1 MIIAFMGNDGSGKTT
16 ISRQIHK
23 FFTDLGFETAYK
35 HEYEYAILGFLF
47 NLVGKEKI
55 EKLQNKMLY
64 QKKRSVSYSLWPIL
78 VWFDLLMQY
87 VYYRIFKRRSVILL
101 DRYPYDQYLSFKY
114 LGILTK
120 FTEWLYLHFPKPD
133 MHLLLT
139 VSPEIAYDRKKN
151 THSYSIHFYKKQT
164 EEYLNLAR
172 ILGIS
177 VINTNDNLQQTVIKV
192 IEKFFQNSQISNEI
206 LNKANQN
213 RVIFHRFREYELT
226 NRDDRIQEALW
237 KEYEYRLESFRR
249 SLHCIRRIIDGTGV
263 SSYVLVK
270 TIDDFHFIGNDIDL
284 LISPSDFKKLLSE
297 LIPNS
302 GRYDVSRIKYD
313 QTKDVGKMD
322 VFPEGG
328 MKIDIHSYIGWGNV
342 IFFKFQ
348 DLVRFIENSKL
359 FDIEDC
365 KVLNSQT
372 NSFVIATHVFEKG
385 YLTLDE
391 FLFLKKNF
399 DRQYLYMSFPHISQS
414 LDEFFIKLEYIL
426 KNQPREYPVFFP
438 LAIFARCY
446 LKLLRSNGGIRK
458 LHLFVRDLS
467 MVAFWK
473 FRYKVKEKLPFEVR
487 LFGAPHRDKIK
498 TDNHA

>member
-16 ISRQIHK
+16 ISRQVHR
-23 FFTDLGFETAYK
+23 FFTDLGFETIYK
-35 HEYEYAILGFLF
+35 HEYEYAILRFLF
-47 NLVGKEKI
+47 KLIGKEKV
-55 EKLQNKMLY
+55 EKSQNKMLY
-64 QKKRSVSYSLWPIL
+64 QKKRPVRYTLWPIL

-87 VYYRIFKRRSVILL
+87 FYYRIFKRRSVILL

-133 MHLLLT
+133 IHLLLT
-139 VSPEIAYDRKKN
+139 VSPEIAYERKKN
-151 THSYSIHFYKKQT
+151 THSYSICFYKKQT

-172 ILGIS
+172 NLGIS
-177 VINTNDNLQQTVIKV
+177 VINTNDTLQQTVIKV
-192 IEKFFQNSQISNEI
+192 IEKLFQSSQVSNEI
-206 LNKANQN
+206 LHKANQN

-226 NRDDRIQEALW
+226 NRDDKIQQALW

-249 SLHCIRRIIDGTGV
+249 SLHCMRRIIDETDV
-263 SSYVLVK
+263 STYVLVK
-270 TIDDFHFIGNDIDL
+270 TLDDFQFIGNDIDVL
-284 LISPSDFKKLLSE
+284 VSPSDFEKLLSK

-302 GRYDVSRIKYD
+302 GRYYDVSEIKYD

-322 VFPEGG
+322 VFPKGG
-328 MKIDIHSYIGWGNV
+328 MKLDIHSYIGWGNV
-342 IFFKFQ
+342 IFFQFQ
-348 DLVRFIENSKL
+348 DLVRFIEDAKL
-359 FDIEDC
+359 FNLEDC
-365 KVLNSQT
+365 KVLNSRT

-399 DRQYLYMSFPHISQS
+399 DRRDLCMNFPHISQS
-414 LDEFFIKLEYIL
+414 LDEFFTKLESIL
-426 KNQPREYPVFFP
+426 KSQPVEYPVFFP
-438 LAIFARCY
+438 LTTFARCY

-458 LHLFVRDLS
+458 LLLFVRDLS

-473 FRYKVKEKLPFEVR
+473 FRYKVKGKLPFEVSCLEHHIETR
-487 LFGAPHRDKIK
+487 
-498 TDNHA
+498 

>member
-23 FFTDLGFETAYK
+23 FFTDLGFETIYK
-35 HEYEYAILGFLF
+35 HEYEYAIFGFLF
-47 NLVGKEKI
+47 KLIGKEKV
-55 EKLQNKMLY
+55 EKSRNKMLY
-64 QKKRSVSYSLWPIL
+64 QNKKPVSYTLWPIL

-133 MHLLLT
+133 MHLVLT
-139 VSPEIAYDRKKN
+139 VSPEIAYERKKN
-151 THSYSIHFYKKQT
+151 THSYSILFYKKQT

-172 ILGIS
+172 IRGIS
-177 VINTNDNLQQTVIKV
+177 VINTDDTLQQTVMKV
-192 IEKFFQNSQISNEI
+192 IEKFLQSPRFSNEI

-226 NRDDRIQEALW
+226 NRDDRIQDALW

-249 SLHCIRRIIDGTGV
+249 SLHCMHRIIDGTGINT
-263 SSYVLVK
+263 YVLIK
-270 TIDDFHFIGNDIDL
+270 TIDDFHFIGNDIDVL
-284 LISPSDFKKLLSE
+284 VSPSDFKKLLSE
-297 LIPNS
+297 LIQNS
-302 GRYDVSRIKYD
+302 GRYDVSEIKYD
-313 QTKDVGKMD
+313 QPKDIGKID

-328 MKIDIHSYIGWGNV
+328 MKLDIHSYIGWGNV
-342 IFFKFQ
+342 IFFEFQ
-348 DLVRFIENSKL
+348 DLVRFIENAKL

-372 NSFVIATHVFEKG
+372 SSFVIATHVFEKG

-399 DRQYLYMSFPHISQS
+399 GIRYLYTSFPHISQS
-414 LDEFFIKLEYIL
+414 LNEFFIKLESIL
-426 KNQPREYPVFFP
+426 KNPPDAYPVFFP
-438 LAIFARCY
+438 LTTFARC
-446 LKLLRSNGGIRK
+446 
-458 LHLFVRDLS
+458 
-467 MVAFWK
+467 
-473 FRYKVKEKLPFEVR
+473 
-487 LFGAPHRDKIK
+487 
-498 TDNHA
+498 